1 MQLGKI
7 IKINKKYKLKN
18 FNNVQFHSK
27 LCKKNDLF
35 IAIKGEKE
43 NGNYFIKDAIKNN
56 AKTIVSNNKFEGF
69 KNGIL
74 YIYNKNP
81 RKFLAEITSKI
92 YKSKPDNLFAV
103 TGTNGKSSIANFY
116 HQILTLNKKKV
127 ASFGTLGVKVEN
139 KTYNSNNTTLDSLQ
153 INKYLEKIK
162 KKNINNVILEASSH
176 GLKQNRLDFLEFNLG
191 IFTNLSRDHL
201 DYHKTYKEYLNSKLI
216 LFKSLMKKNS
226 KIIFRD
232 DIIQKNILFKI
243 CKKNNLTPIT
253 IGGKNSTIN
262 ILEHYYNEN
271 KQYVS
276 FKFKKEVYNF
286 ETKLIGKFQI
296 INLLM
301 AIIAA
306 VETNIPLK
314 NILKIIKKIKPVNG
328 RMEEV
333 GKLKNLSKII
343 LDYAHTPDALEA
355 SLKSIKNQFKKHK
368 INIVFGCG
376 GERDKPKRKI
386 MGKIA
391 NKYCDQIFLTD
402 DNPRNENPKIIRN
415 QIKKYIKK
423 KKLNEIPSRK
433 KAISLSIKKI
443 KSNEILLVA
452 GKGHENY
459 QEYKKKNLFSDKK
472 CIKEN
477 IKIKNKQLSTNWKLN
492 VINEHLDKNKKI
504 NNKTTIKNASIN
516 SKKILKNDIF
526 IGLRGRKHNGD
537 KFANMA
543 IKNGASIAIVE
554 NNYGVRNKK
563 KIKLKDSYEF
573 FRKSSQRIRQISN
586 IKSIAVTGSSGKTSV
601 KELLGNTLKKFTS
614 VTYSKKSYNN
624 KYGVPLSL
632 YSINKNHKFGVFEV
646 GMDRKGE
653 INNLTEL
660 IQPDFG
666 IITNVSYA
674 HIKNFKNLKQIALA
688 KSEIMDHMEPRST
701 IILNKD
707 DKFYSFFKKKAFKK
721 KN

>member
-1 MQLGKI
+1 M
-7 IKINKKYKLKN
+7 
-18 FNNVQFHSK
+18 V
-27 LCKKNDLF
+27 
-35 IAIKGEKE
+35 EKE
-43 NGNYFIKDAIKNN
+43 ISPK
-56 AKTIVSNNKFEGF
+56 
-69 KNGIL
+69 
-74 YIYNKNP
+74 
-81 RKFLAEITSKI
+81 
-92 YKSKPDNLFAV
+92 
-103 TGTNGKSSIANFY
+103 
-116 HQILTLNKKKV
+116 
-127 ASFGTLGVKVEN
+127 
-139 KTYNSNNTTLDSLQ
+139 
-153 INKYLEKIK
+153 EK
-162 KKNINNVILEASSH
+162 
-176 GLKQNRLDFLEFNLG
+176 
-191 IFTNLSRDHL
+191 
-201 DYHKTYKEYLNSKLI
+201 
-216 LFKSLMKKNS
+216 
-226 KIIFRD
+226 
-232 DIIQKNILFKI
+232 
-243 CKKNNLTPIT
+243 
-253 IGGKNSTIN
+253 
-262 ILEHYYNEN
+262 
-271 KQYVS
+271 
-276 FKFKKEVYNF
+276 
-286 ETKLIGKFQI
+286 
-296 INLLM
+296 
-301 AIIAA
+301 
-306 VETNIPLK
+306 
-314 NILKIIKKIKPVNG
+314 
-328 RMEEV
+328 
-333 GKLKNLSKII
+333 
-343 LDYAHTPDALEA
+343 
-355 SLKSIKNQFKKHK
+355 
-368 INIVFGCG
+368 
-376 GERDKPKRKI
+376 

-459 QEYKKKNLFSDKK
+459 QEYKKKNLFFDKK
-472 CIKEN
+472 FIKEN

-688 KSEIMDHMEPRST
+688 KSEIMDHMGQEVHNT
-701 IILNKD
+701 K
-707 DKFYSFFKKKAFKK
+707 
-721 KN
+721 